1 MADSI
6 EKLKAIVRELE
17 DELHQLA
24 AVDEQA
30 AELLH
35 EAIREIEDVLHPRQM
50 DDSDAAAT
58 NAVTEGQAD
67 AERLDETL
75 PSDSQDSLIERLSS
89 AAHQFESSHPTLTG
103 ILSRLIDGLGQ
114 MGI

>member
-17 DELHQLA
+17 TELHELP

-30 AELLH
+30 AALLQ
-35 EAIREIEDVLHPRQM
+35 EAIREIQTVLQSRQF
-50 DDSDAAAT
+50 DARS
-58 NAVTEGQAD
+58 AV
-67 AERLDETL
+67 EREPEPLDEDLQPDASETVI
-75 PSDSQDSLIERLSS
+75 DRLKH
-89 AAHQFESSHPTLTG
+89 AAHQFENSHPTLTG

>member
-6 EKLKAIVRELE
+6 EKLKEIVRELE
-17 DELHQLA
+17 DELHELS

-30 AELLH
+30 AELLQ
-35 EAIREIEDVLHPRQM
+35 EAVREIQTVLQSRQL
-50 DDSDAAAT
+50 DARS
-58 NAVTEGQAD
+58 AV
-67 AERLDETL
+67 ERESLDEDLQPDASETVI
-75 PSDSQDSLIERLSS
+75 DRLNR
-89 AAHQFESSHPTLTG
+89 AAHQFENSHPTLTG

>member
-6 EKLKAIVRELE
+6 EKLKEIVRELE
-17 DELHQLA
+17 DELHELS

-30 AELLH
+30 AELLQ
-35 EAIREIEDVLHPRQM
+35 EAVREIQTVLQSRQL
-50 DDSDAAAT
+50 DARS
-58 NAVTEGQAD
+58 AV
-67 AERLDETL
+67 EREPEPLDEDL
-75 PSDSQDSLIERLSS
+75 QPDASESVIDRLNR
-89 AAHQFESSHPTLTG
+89 AAHQFENSHPTLTG

>member
-1 MADSI
+1 MDMIDSI

-17 DELHQLA
+17 IELRELS

-30 AELLH
+30 AELLQ
-35 EAIREIEDVLHPRQM
+35 EAIREIQTVLQSRQL
-50 DDSDAAAT
+50 DAPP
-58 NAVTEGQAD
+58 AV
-67 AERLDETL
+67 EREPEPLDEDL
-75 PSDSQDSLIERLSS
+75 QPDPSDTVIDQLKH
-89 AAHQFESSHPTLTG
+89 AAHQFEDSHPTLTG

>member
-17 DELHQLA
+17 DELRDLA
-24 AVDEQA
+24 AVDDQA

-35 EAIREIEDVLHPRQM
+35 EAIREIQAVSQARERDN
-50 DDSDAAAT
+50 SAAA
-58 NAVTEGQAD
+58 A
-67 AERLDETL
+67 AELLDEDL
-75 PSDSQDSLIERLSS
+75 PSDSPESVIARLQL
-89 AAHQFESSHPTLTG
+89 AAHQYENSHPTLTG

>member
-1 MADSI
+1 MTDSI

-17 DELHQLA
+17 TELRELP

-30 AELLH
+30 AELLQ
-35 EAIREIEDVLHPRQM
+35 EAIREIQVVVHSRQRDAASAIEQEPESLDEDVQSES
-50 DDSDAAAT
+50 SDTVIDRLNHAA
-58 NAVTEGQAD
+58 Q
-67 AERLDETL
+67 
-75 PSDSQDSLIERLSS
+75 
-89 AAHQFESSHPTLTG
+89 QFENSHPTLTG

>member
-17 DELHQLA
+17 DELHDLV
-24 AVDEQA
+24 AVDDEA

-35 EAIREIEDVLHPRQM
+35 EAIREIQDVLQARER
-50 DDSDAAAT
+50 DDSAAA
-58 NAVTEGQAD
+58 A
-67 AERLDETL
+67 AESLDEDL
-75 PSDSQDSLIERLSS
+75 PSDSRESVIERLQL
-89 AAHQFESSHPTLTG
+89 AAHQFENSHPTLTG